1 VICLKITAVYAEI
14 NMTTIDVR
22 AGRLSQEQLAL
33 NFDDAH
39 PPLQSGNAIVEANR
53 CYFCYDAPC
62 VDACPTSIDI
72 PNFIR
77 KISTGNLKGSAK
89 DIFSQNIMG
98 GMCARVC
105 PTETL
110 CEGACVRETQD
121 HQPVRIGELQR
132 YATDSYLETSETF
145 FERAESSGK
154 KIAVVGGGPAGL
166 SCAHRLAVLGHQ
178 AVVFEAREKLS
189 GLNEYGIAAYKT
201 VNDFAQREV
210 DFILKIGGIEIR
222 TNQCLGQDVKLED
235 LRQEFDAVFLSVG
248 LGDVNSLGLESEEIA
263 GVYDAVNTI
272 SELRQSGNLA
282 ELSVGRRV
290 IVIGGGSTAIDI
302 AVQSKKLGAEDVT
315 LAYRRGPD
323 QMSATWKEQEF
334 AQTNGVRV
342 KHWLAPK
349 SLQSENGHVSGVEF
363 ECTALNSQGKLSTT
377 GELRNMEADVVFKAI
392 GQTLVNSLDSASEM
406 PETEGGKIAVNAE
419 YETSLAGVWAG
430 GDCIR
435 SGDDLTVQAVEDGKQ
450 AAIAIHGKLT

>member
-1 VICLKITAVYAEI
+1 
-14 NMTTIDVR
+14 MTTIDVQ
-22 AGRLSQEQLAL
+22 AGRLSQEQLSE
-33 NFDDAH
+33 NFSDAH
-39 PPLQSGNAIVEANR
+39 PPLNSGNAIVEANR

-62 VDACPTSIDI
+62 IDACPTAIDI

-77 KISTGNLKGSAK
+77 KISTGNLKGSAR

-178 AVVFEAREKLS
+178 VVVFEAREKLS

-222 TNQCLGQDVKLED
+222 TNQRLGQDVKLED

-315 LAYRRGPD
+315 LAYRRGPE

-342 KHWLAPK
+342 KNWLAPK
-349 SLQSENGHVSGVEF
+349 SLQSENGHVSGIEF
-363 ECTALNSQGKLSTT
+363 ECTSLNPQGKLSAT

-392 GQTLVNSLDSASEM
+392 GQKLVNSLDSA
-406 PETEGGKIAVNAE
+406 
-419 YETSLAGVWAG
+419 
-430 GDCIR
+430 
-435 SGDDLTVQAVEDGKQ
+435 
-450 AAIAIHGKLT
+450 